1 MVNQT
6 ENSAEL
12 FAVVG
17 AGYRTYEPPK
27 RKRTFR
33 EKLKG
38 KPIFSPILR
47 FEKREIHTVF
57 LCFPNLALTKNLSPR
72 LLAKSCGAALKTG
85 ISGRKT
91 RKKEDRMPKRKPS
104 FNTIYIS
111 ERVQECLRPIARCA
125 LTTVVAPMGYGKTTA
140 INWFLAEKTKGGK
153 AVAIRLSIYSEKLP
167 MLWRSAQ
174 DAFRFAGLDVLS
186 AFDFPTGE
194 AAATLVLEELCRAFS
209 SGKTAYYLF
218 LDDFHLLRDERAVRF
233 ICRISARLPENA
245 HLIVA
250 SRDRFLPAG
259 EIVRLGGNLHQIGM
273 EQLRL
278 NHTELAVYAHRC
290 GADLSEQQLE
300 ALLRS
305 SEGWFSAIYLNLRAL
320 SERGRLPDGS
330 SDIFEMFTA
339 AMIDPLE
346 PDRQEFLAVMG
357 LADEFT
363 AEMARFVTEN
373 PETDAII
380 QDLTCQ
386 NAFVTRLPDSQRYR
400 FHHMMKECAL
410 RKFHTLPQTVQTRYW
425 NRFGSWYGAHG
436 QYLHALGAYG
446 RSGNNDAA
454 LTIIEKDAGN
464 LLSALHPEELLERLN
479 ACPEEVLMRHPT
491 AILVLMR
498 RLFTWRQIPKM
509 LQLKALLERAIAERS
524 DMPEEERGNLLGEC
538 DLIMSFLMYNDITKM
553 SQLHRSA
560 SRQMSRPAVT
570 IQAGSSWTFGSP
582 SVLMMYYRAPG
593 ELQKEMHE
601 MHECMPHYYRITNG
615 HGLGAELVMD
625 AEASFMQG
633 KLREA
638 EIGLA
643 RARAAIAG
651 SGQENMALCCDF
663 LELRLLGSGG
673 RRRLDVKARAEAL
686 LARHDVVLL
695 NMFES
700 ILAYYY
706 ALLQEAEKIPDVF
719 RIHRL
724 DTVNYFAPGKPMME
738 LIENQVYLAQGEF
751 PRVIGRSE
759 PQLAVCESLHYALVA
774 LHIRLQTASAY
785 EALGNRAMARKLL
798 VRALEDAEPDGFVL
812 PFAENAPY
820 LMDHYSA
827 LSRELE
833 TPFAA
838 SVCELSGRWLSRQQ
852 TSGSRQEPI
861 EALRELSERERS
873 VAQLMALR
881 KTNREIAET
890 LFLSEGTVKQYI
902 NRIYSKLQLTGTA
915 QEKRRALTALLQK
928 N

>member
-1 MVNQT
+1 
-6 ENSAEL
+6 
-12 FAVVG
+12 
-17 AGYRTYEPPK
+17 
-27 RKRTFR
+27 
-33 EKLKG
+33 
-38 KPIFSPILR
+38 
-47 FEKREIHTVF
+47 
-57 LCFPNLALTKNLSPR
+57 
-72 LLAKSCGAALKTG
+72 
-85 ISGRKT
+85 
-91 RKKEDRMPKRKPS
+91 MPKRKPS

-273 EQLRL
+273 EHLRL

-290 GADLSEQQLE
+290 GAELSEQQLE

-320 SERGRLPDGS
+320 SERGRLPDAS

-339 AMIDPLE
+339 AMIDPLP

-410 RKFHTLPQTVQTRYW
+410 RKFRTLPEQSQICYW
-425 NRFGSWYGAHG
+425 NRFGSWYGAQG

-446 RSGNNDAA
+446 RSGNSDAA

-479 ACPEEVLMRHPT
+479 ACPEEVLTRHPT

-509 LQLKALLERAIAERS
+509 LQLKALLERAIAES
-524 DMPEEERGNLLGEC
+524 PDMPEEERGNLLGEC

-553 SQLHRSA
+553 SELHRSA

-593 ELQKEMHE
+593 ELQKETHE

-633 KLREA
+633 KLHEA

-706 ALLQEAEKIPDVF
+706 ALLQEAERIPDVF
-719 RIHRL
+719 RLHRL

-759 PQLAVCESLHYALVA
+759 PLLSGCESLHYALVA

-820 LMDHYSA
+820 LMNHYSA

-838 SVCELSGRWLSRQQ
+838 SVCELSERWLSRQQ

>member
-1 MVNQT
+1 
-6 ENSAEL
+6 
-12 FAVVG
+12 
-17 AGYRTYEPPK
+17 
-27 RKRTFR
+27 
-33 EKLKG
+33 
-38 KPIFSPILR
+38 
-47 FEKREIHTVF
+47 
-57 LCFPNLALTKNLSPR
+57 
-72 LLAKSCGAALKTG
+72 
-85 ISGRKT
+85 
-91 RKKEDRMPKRKPS
+91 MPKRKPS

-153 AVAIRLSIYSEKLP
+153 AVAIRMSIYSEKLP

-273 EQLRL
+273 EHLRL

-290 GADLSEQQLE
+290 GAELSEQQLE

-320 SERGRLPDGS
+320 SERGRLPDAS

-339 AMIDPLE
+339 AMIDPL
-346 PDRQEFLAVMG
+346 PPGRQEFLAVMG

-410 RKFHTLPQTVQTRYW
+410 RKFRTLPEQSQICYW
-425 NRFGSWYGAHG
+425 NRFGSWYGAQG

-446 RSGNNDAA
+446 RSGNSDAA

-479 ACPEEVLMRHPT
+479 ACPEEVLTRHPT

-509 LQLKALLERAIAERS
+509 LQLKALLERAIAES
-524 DMPEEERGNLLGEC
+524 PDMPEEERGNLLGEC

-553 SQLHRSA
+553 SELHRSA

-593 ELQKEMHE
+593 ELQKETHE

-638 EIGLA
+638 EIGLE

-651 SGQENMALCCDF
+651 SRQENMALCCDF

-719 RIHRL
+719 RLHRL

-759 PQLAVCESLHYALVA
+759 PLLSGCESLHYALVA

-798 VRALEDAEPDGFVL
+798 IRALEDAEPDGFVL

-820 LMDHYSA
+820 LMNHYSA

-838 SVCELSGRWLSRQQ
+838 SVCELSERWLSRQQ

-861 EALRELSERERS
+861 EALRELSESERS

>member
-1 MVNQT
+1 
-6 ENSAEL
+6 
-12 FAVVG
+12 
-17 AGYRTYEPPK
+17 
-27 RKRTFR
+27 
-33 EKLKG
+33 
-38 KPIFSPILR
+38 
-47 FEKREIHTVF
+47 
-57 LCFPNLALTKNLSPR
+57 
-72 LLAKSCGAALKTG
+72 
-85 ISGRKT
+85 
-91 RKKEDRMPKRKPS
+91 MPKRKPS

-153 AVAIRLSIYSEKLP
+153 AVAIRMSIYSEKLP

-233 ICRISARLPENA
+233 ICRISTRLPDNA

-273 EQLRL
+273 EHLRL

-290 GADLSEQQLE
+290 GAELSEQQLE

-320 SERGRLPDGS
+320 SERGRLPDAS

-339 AMIDPLE
+339 AMIDPLP

-410 RKFHTLPQTVQTRYW
+410 RKFRTLPEQSQICYW
-425 NRFGSWYGAHG
+425 NRFGSWYGAQG

-446 RSGNNDAA
+446 RSGNSDAA

-479 ACPEEVLMRHPT
+479 ACPEEVLTRHPT

-509 LQLKALLERAIAERS
+509 LQLKALLERAIAES
-524 DMPEEERGNLLGEC
+524 PDMPEEERGNLLGEC

-553 SQLHRSA
+553 SELHRSA

-593 ELQKEMHE
+593 ELQKETHE

-633 KLREA
+633 KLHEA

-719 RIHRL
+719 RLHRL

-759 PQLAVCESLHYALVA
+759 PLLSGCESLHYALVA

-820 LMDHYSA
+820 LMNHYSA

-838 SVCELSGRWLSRQQ
+838 SVCEFSERWLSRQQ

>member
-1 MVNQT
+1 
-6 ENSAEL
+6 
-12 FAVVG
+12 
-17 AGYRTYEPPK
+17 
-27 RKRTFR
+27 
-33 EKLKG
+33 
-38 KPIFSPILR
+38 
-47 FEKREIHTVF
+47 
-57 LCFPNLALTKNLSPR
+57 
-72 LLAKSCGAALKTG
+72 
-85 ISGRKT
+85 
-91 RKKEDRMPKRKPS
+91 MPKRKPS

-153 AVAIRLSIYSEKLP
+153 AVAIRMSIYSEKLP
-167 MLWRSAQ
+167 ILWRSAQ

-273 EQLRL
+273 EHLRL

-290 GADLSEQQLE
+290 GAELSEQQLE

-320 SERGRLPDGS
+320 SERGRLPDAS

-339 AMIDPLE
+339 AMIDPL
-346 PDRQEFLAVMG
+346 PPGRQEFLAVMG

-410 RKFHTLPQTVQTRYW
+410 RKFRTLPEQSQICYW
-425 NRFGSWYGAHG
+425 NRFGSWYGAQG

-446 RSGNNDAA
+446 RSGNSDAA

-479 ACPEEVLMRHPT
+479 ACPEEVLTRHPT

-509 LQLKALLERAIAERS
+509 LQLKALLERAIAES
-524 DMPEEERGNLLGEC
+524 PDMPEEERGNLLGEC

-553 SQLHRSA
+553 SELHRSA

-593 ELQKEMHE
+593 ELQKETHE

-633 KLREA
+633 KLHEA

-719 RIHRL
+719 RLHRL

-759 PQLAVCESLHYALVA
+759 PLLSGCESLHYALVA

-798 VRALEDAEPDGFVL
+798 IRALEDAEPDGFVL

-820 LMDHYSA
+820 LMNHYSA

-838 SVCELSGRWLSRQQ
+838 SVCELSERWLSRQQ

>member
-1 MVNQT
+1 
-6 ENSAEL
+6 
-12 FAVVG
+12 
-17 AGYRTYEPPK
+17 
-27 RKRTFR
+27 
-33 EKLKG
+33 
-38 KPIFSPILR
+38 
-47 FEKREIHTVF
+47 
-57 LCFPNLALTKNLSPR
+57 
-72 LLAKSCGAALKTG
+72 
-85 ISGRKT
+85 
-91 RKKEDRMPKRKPS
+91 MPKRKPS

-153 AVAIRLSIYSEKLP
+153 AVAIRMSIYSEKLP

-194 AAATLVLEELCRAFS
+194 AASTLVLEELCRAFS

-233 ICRISARLPENA
+233 ICRISARLPDNA

-273 EQLRL
+273 EHLRL

-290 GADLSEQQLE
+290 GAELSEQQLE

-320 SERGRLPDGS
+320 SERGRLPDAS

-339 AMIDPLE
+339 AMIDPLP

-410 RKFHTLPQTVQTRYW
+410 RKFRTLPEQSQICYW
-425 NRFGSWYGAHG
+425 NRFGSWYGVQG

-446 RSGNNDAA
+446 RSGNSDAA

-479 ACPEEVLMRHPT
+479 ACPEEVLTRHPT

-509 LQLKALLERAIAERS
+509 LQLKALLERAIAES
-524 DMPEEERGNLLGEC
+524 PDMPEEERGNLLGEC
-538 DLIMSFLMYNDITKM
+538 DLIMIFLMYNDITKM
-553 SQLHRSA
+553 SELHRSA
-560 SRQMSRPAVT
+560 SRQMSRSAVT

-593 ELQKEMHE
+593 ELQKETHE

-638 EIGLA
+638 EIGLE
-643 RARAAIAG
+643 RARAAIVG

-663 LELRLLGSGG
+663 LELRLLRSGG

-719 RIHRL
+719 RLHRL

-759 PQLAVCESLHYALVA
+759 PLLSGCESLHYALVA

-820 LMDHYSA
+820 LMNHYSA

-838 SVCELSGRWLSRQQ
+838 SVCELSEHWLSRQQ

>member
-1 MVNQT
+1 
-6 ENSAEL
+6 
-12 FAVVG
+12 
-17 AGYRTYEPPK
+17 
-27 RKRTFR
+27 
-33 EKLKG
+33 
-38 KPIFSPILR
+38 
-47 FEKREIHTVF
+47 
-57 LCFPNLALTKNLSPR
+57 
-72 LLAKSCGAALKTG
+72 
-85 ISGRKT
+85 
-91 RKKEDRMPKRKPS
+91 MPKRKPS

-273 EQLRL
+273 EHLRL

-290 GADLSEQQLE
+290 GAELSEQQLE

-320 SERGRLPDGS
+320 SERGRLPDAS

-339 AMIDPLE
+339 AMIDPLP

-410 RKFHTLPQTVQTRYW
+410 RKFRTLPEQSQICYW
-425 NRFGSWYGAHG
+425 NRFGSWYGAQG

-446 RSGNNDAA
+446 RSGNSDAA

-479 ACPEEVLMRHPT
+479 ACPEEVLTRHPT

-509 LQLKALLERAIAERS
+509 LQLKALLERAIAES
-524 DMPEEERGNLLGEC
+524 PDMPEEERGNLLGEC

-553 SQLHRSA
+553 SELHRSA

-593 ELQKEMHE
+593 ELQKETRE

-633 KLREA
+633 KLHEA
-638 EIGLA
+638 EIGLE

-663 LELRLLGSGG
+663 LELRLLRSGG

-719 RIHRL
+719 RLHRL

-759 PQLAVCESLHYALVA
+759 PLLSGCESLHYALVA

-820 LMDHYSA
+820 LMNHYSA

-838 SVCELSGRWLSRQQ
+838 SVCELSERWLSRQQ

>member
-1 MVNQT
+1 
-6 ENSAEL
+6 
-12 FAVVG
+12 
-17 AGYRTYEPPK
+17 
-27 RKRTFR
+27 
-33 EKLKG
+33 
-38 KPIFSPILR
+38 
-47 FEKREIHTVF
+47 
-57 LCFPNLALTKNLSPR
+57 
-72 LLAKSCGAALKTG
+72 
-85 ISGRKT
+85 
-91 RKKEDRMPKRKPS
+91 MPKRKPS

-153 AVAIRLSIYSEKLP
+153 AVAIRMSIYSEKLP

-273 EQLRL
+273 EHLRL

-290 GADLSEQQLE
+290 GAELSEQQLE

-305 SEGWFSAIYLNLRAL
+305 SEGWFSAIYLNLRTL
-320 SERGRLPDGS
+320 SERGRLPDAS

-339 AMIDPLE
+339 AMIDPL
-346 PDRQEFLAVMG
+346 PPGRQEFLAVMG

-410 RKFHTLPQTVQTRYW
+410 RKFRTLPEQSQICYW
-425 NRFGSWYGAHG
+425 NRFGSWYGAQG

-446 RSGNNDAA
+446 RSGNSDAA

-479 ACPEEVLMRHPT
+479 ACPEEVLTRHPT

-509 LQLKALLERAIAERS
+509 LQLKALLERAIAES
-524 DMPEEERGNLLGEC
+524 PDMPEEERGNLLGEC

-553 SQLHRSA
+553 SELHRSA

-593 ELQKEMHE
+593 ELQKETRE

-633 KLREA
+633 KLHEA

-719 RIHRL
+719 RLHRL

-759 PQLAVCESLHYALVA
+759 PLLSGCESLHYALVA

-820 LMDHYSA
+820 LMNHYSA

-838 SVCELSGRWLSRQQ
+838 SVCELSERWLSRQQ

-861 EALRELSERERS
+861 EALRELSESERS

>member
-1 MVNQT
+1 
-6 ENSAEL
+6 
-12 FAVVG
+12 
-17 AGYRTYEPPK
+17 
-27 RKRTFR
+27 
-33 EKLKG
+33 
-38 KPIFSPILR
+38 
-47 FEKREIHTVF
+47 
-57 LCFPNLALTKNLSPR
+57 
-72 LLAKSCGAALKTG
+72 
-85 ISGRKT
+85 
-91 RKKEDRMPKRKPS
+91 MPKRKPS

-233 ICRISARLPENA
+233 ICRISARLPDNA

-273 EQLRL
+273 EHLRL

-290 GADLSEQQLE
+290 GAELSEQQLE

-320 SERGRLPDGS
+320 SERGRLPDAS

-339 AMIDPLE
+339 AMIDPL
-346 PDRQEFLAVMG
+346 PPGRQEFLAVMG

-410 RKFHTLPQTVQTRYW
+410 RKFRTLPEQSQTRYW
-425 NRFGSWYGAHG
+425 NRFGSWYGAQG

-446 RSGNNDAA
+446 RSGNSDAA

-479 ACPEEVLMRHPT
+479 ACPEEVLTRHPT

-509 LQLKALLERAIAERS
+509 LQLKALLERAIAES
-524 DMPEEERGNLLGEC
+524 PDMPEEERGNLLGEC
-538 DLIMSFLMYNDITKM
+538 DLIMSFLLYNDITKM
-553 SQLHRSA
+553 SRLHRSA

-593 ELQKEMHE
+593 ELQKETHE

-638 EIGLA
+638 EIGLE

-651 SGQENMALCCDF
+651 SRQENMALCCDF
-663 LELRLLGSGG
+663 LELRLLRSGG
-673 RRRLDVKARAEAL
+673 RHRLDVKARAEAL

-706 ALLQEAEKIPDVF
+706 ALLQEPEKIPDVF
-719 RIHRL
+719 RLHRL

-759 PQLAVCESLHYALVA
+759 PLLSGCESLHYALVA

-798 VRALEDAEPDGFVL
+798 VRALEDAQPDGFVL

-820 LMDHYSA
+820 LMDLYLA

-838 SVCELSGRWLSRQQ
+838 AVCEASGQWLSRKE
-852 TSGSRQEPI
+852 TSGAPCELP
-861 EALRELSERERS
+861 EALLELSERERS

-902 NRIYSKLQLTGTA
+902 NRIYSKLELTGTA

>member
-1 MVNQT
+1 
-6 ENSAEL
+6 
-12 FAVVG
+12 
-17 AGYRTYEPPK
+17 
-27 RKRTFR
+27 
-33 EKLKG
+33 
-38 KPIFSPILR
+38 
-47 FEKREIHTVF
+47 
-57 LCFPNLALTKNLSPR
+57 
-72 LLAKSCGAALKTG
+72 
-85 ISGRKT
+85 
-91 RKKEDRMPKRKPS
+91 MPKRKPS

-111 ERVQECLRPIARCA
+111 ERVQECLRPIAHCA

-233 ICRISARLPENA
+233 ICRISSRLPENA

-273 EQLRL
+273 EHLRL

-290 GADLSEQQLE
+290 GAELSEQQLE

-320 SERGRLPDGS
+320 SERGRLPDAS

-339 AMIDPLE
+339 AMIDPL
-346 PDRQEFLAVMG
+346 PPGRQEFLAVMG

-410 RKFHTLPQTVQTRYW
+410 RKFRTLPEQSQICYW

-436 QYLHALGAYG
+436 QYLHALSAY
-446 RSGNNDAA
+446 RMSSNNDAA

-479 ACPEEVLMRHPT
+479 ACPEEVLTRHPT

-509 LQLKALLERAIAERS
+509 LQLKALLERAIAES
-524 DMPEEERGNLLGEC
+524 PDMPEEERGNLLGEC

-553 SQLHRSA
+553 SELHRSA

-593 ELQKEMHE
+593 ELQKETHE

-719 RIHRL
+719 RLHRL

-759 PQLAVCESLHYALVA
+759 PLLSGCESLHYALVA

-820 LMDHYSA
+820 LMNHYSA

-838 SVCELSGRWLSRQQ
+838 SVCEASGQWLSRKE
-852 TSGSRQEPI
+852 TSGAPCELP

>member
-1 MVNQT
+1 
-6 ENSAEL
+6 
-12 FAVVG
+12 
-17 AGYRTYEPPK
+17 
-27 RKRTFR
+27 
-33 EKLKG
+33 
-38 KPIFSPILR
+38 
-47 FEKREIHTVF
+47 
-57 LCFPNLALTKNLSPR
+57 
-72 LLAKSCGAALKTG
+72 
-85 ISGRKT
+85 
-91 RKKEDRMPKRKPS
+91 MPKRKPS

-153 AVAIRLSIYSEKLP
+153 AVAIRMSIYSEKLP

-273 EQLRL
+273 EHLRL

-290 GADLSEQQLE
+290 GAELSEQQLE

-320 SERGRLPDGS
+320 SERGRLPDAS

-339 AMIDPLE
+339 AMIDPL
-346 PDRQEFLAVMG
+346 PPGRQEFLAVMG

-363 AEMARFVTEN
+363 DEMARFVTEN

-410 RKFHTLPQTVQTRYW
+410 RKFRTLPEQSQICYW
-425 NRFGSWYGAHG
+425 NRFGSWYGAQG

-446 RSGNNDAA
+446 RSGNSDAA

-479 ACPEEVLMRHPT
+479 ACPEEVLTRHPT

-509 LQLKALLERAIAERS
+509 LQLKALLERAIAES
-524 DMPEEERGNLLGEC
+524 PDMPEEERGNLLGEC

-553 SQLHRSA
+553 SELHRSA

-593 ELQKEMHE
+593 ELQKETRE

-633 KLREA
+633 KLHEA

-719 RIHRL
+719 RLHRL

-759 PQLAVCESLHYALVA
+759 PLLSGCESLHYALVA

-820 LMDHYSA
+820 LMNHYSA

-838 SVCELSGRWLSRQQ
+838 SVCELSERWLSRQQ

-861 EALRELSERERS
+861 EALRELSESERS

>member
-1 MVNQT
+1 
-6 ENSAEL
+6 
-12 FAVVG
+12 
-17 AGYRTYEPPK
+17 
-27 RKRTFR
+27 
-33 EKLKG
+33 
-38 KPIFSPILR
+38 
-47 FEKREIHTVF
+47 
-57 LCFPNLALTKNLSPR
+57 
-72 LLAKSCGAALKTG
+72 
-85 ISGRKT
+85 
-91 RKKEDRMPKRKPS
+91 MPKRKPS

-111 ERVQECLRPIARCA
+111 ERVQECLRPIAHCA

-233 ICRISARLPENA
+233 ICRISSRLPENA

-273 EQLRL
+273 EHLRL

-290 GADLSEQQLE
+290 GAELSEQQLE

-320 SERGRLPDGS
+320 SERGRLPDAS
-330 SDIFEMFTA
+330 SDIFEVFTA
-339 AMIDPLE
+339 AMIDPL
-346 PDRQEFLAVMG
+346 PPGRQEFLAVMG

-410 RKFHTLPQTVQTRYW
+410 RKFRTLPEQSQICYW

-436 QYLHALGAYG
+436 QYLHALSAY
-446 RSGNNDAA
+446 RMSSNNDAA

-479 ACPEEVLMRHPT
+479 ACPEEVLTRHPT

-509 LQLKALLERAIAERS
+509 LQLKALLERAIAES
-524 DMPEEERGNLLGEC
+524 PDMPEEERGNLLGEC

-553 SQLHRSA
+553 SELHRSA

-593 ELQKEMHE
+593 ELQKETHE

-719 RIHRL
+719 RLHRL

-759 PQLAVCESLHYALVA
+759 PLLSGCESLHYALVA

-820 LMDHYSA
+820 LMNHYSA

-838 SVCELSGRWLSRQQ
+838 SVCEASGQWLSRKE
-852 TSGSRQEPI
+852 TSGAPCELP

>member
-1 MVNQT
+1 
-6 ENSAEL
+6 
-12 FAVVG
+12 
-17 AGYRTYEPPK
+17 
-27 RKRTFR
+27 
-33 EKLKG
+33 
-38 KPIFSPILR
+38 
-47 FEKREIHTVF
+47 
-57 LCFPNLALTKNLSPR
+57 
-72 LLAKSCGAALKTG
+72 
-85 ISGRKT
+85 
-91 RKKEDRMPKRKPS
+91 MPKRKPS

-125 LTTVVAPMGYGKTTA
+125 LTTVVAPMGYGKTTT

-153 AVAIRLSIYSEKLP
+153 AVAIRMSIYSEKLP

-233 ICRISARLPENA
+233 ICRISARLPDNA

-273 EQLRL
+273 EHLRL

-290 GADLSEQQLE
+290 GAELSEQQLE

-320 SERGRLPDGS
+320 SERGRLPDAS

-339 AMIDPLE
+339 AMIDPL
-346 PDRQEFLAVMG
+346 PPGRQEFLAVMG

-410 RKFHTLPQTVQTRYW
+410 RKFRTLPERSQICYW

-436 QYLHALGAYG
+436 QYLHALSAY
-446 RSGNNDAA
+446 RMSGNNDAA

-479 ACPEEVLMRHPT
+479 ACPEEVLTRHPT

-509 LQLKALLERAIAERS
+509 LQLKALLERAIAES
-524 DMPEEERGNLLGEC
+524 PDMPEEERGNLLGEC

-553 SQLHRSA
+553 SRLHRSA

-593 ELQKEMHE
+593 ELQKETHE

-633 KLREA
+633 RLHEA
-638 EIGLA
+638 EIGLE
-643 RARAAIAG
+643 RARAAIVG

-663 LELRLLGSGG
+663 LELRLLRSGG
-673 RRRLDVKARAEAL
+673 RHRLDVKARAEAL

-706 ALLQEAEKIPDVF
+706 ALLQEPEKIPDVF
-719 RIHRL
+719 RLHRL

-759 PQLAVCESLHYALVA
+759 PLLSGCESLHYALVA

-820 LMDHYSA
+820 LMNHYSA

-838 SVCELSGRWLSRQQ
+838 AVCEASGQWLSRKE
-852 TSGSRQEPI
+852 TSGAPCELP

>member
-1 MVNQT
+1 
-6 ENSAEL
+6 
-12 FAVVG
+12 
-17 AGYRTYEPPK
+17 
-27 RKRTFR
+27 
-33 EKLKG
+33 
-38 KPIFSPILR
+38 
-47 FEKREIHTVF
+47 
-57 LCFPNLALTKNLSPR
+57 
-72 LLAKSCGAALKTG
+72 
-85 ISGRKT
+85 
-91 RKKEDRMPKRKPS
+91 MPKRKPS

-111 ERVQECLRPIARCA
+111 ERVQECLRPIAHCT

-273 EQLRL
+273 EHLRL

-290 GADLSEQQLE
+290 GAELSEQQLE

-320 SERGRLPDGS
+320 SERGRLPDAS

-339 AMIDPLE
+339 AMIDPL
-346 PDRQEFLAVMG
+346 PPGRQEFLAVMG

-410 RKFHTLPQTVQTRYW
+410 RKFRTLPEQSQICYW
-425 NRFGSWYGAHG
+425 NRFGSWYGAQG
-436 QYLHALGAYG
+436 QYLHALSAYG
-446 RSGNNDAA
+446 RSGNSDAA

-479 ACPEEVLMRHPT
+479 ACPEEVLTRHPT

-509 LQLKALLERAIAERS
+509 LQLKALLEQAIAES
-524 DMPEEERGNLLGEC
+524 PDMPEEERGNLLGEC

-553 SQLHRSA
+553 SELHRSA

-593 ELQKEMHE
+593 ELQKETHE

-633 KLREA
+633 KLHEA

-673 RRRLDVKARAEAL
+673 RHRLDVKARAEAL

-706 ALLQEAEKIPDVF
+706 ALLQKAEKIPDVF
-719 RIHRL
+719 RLHRL

-759 PQLAVCESLHYALVA
+759 PLLSGCESLHYALVA

-820 LMDHYSA
+820 LMNHYSA

-833 TPFAA
+833 TPFAV
-838 SVCELSGRWLSRQQ
+838 SVCELSERWLSRQQ

>member
-1 MVNQT
+1 
-6 ENSAEL
+6 
-12 FAVVG
+12 
-17 AGYRTYEPPK
+17 
-27 RKRTFR
+27 
-33 EKLKG
+33 
-38 KPIFSPILR
+38 
-47 FEKREIHTVF
+47 
-57 LCFPNLALTKNLSPR
+57 
-72 LLAKSCGAALKTG
+72 
-85 ISGRKT
+85 
-91 RKKEDRMPKRKPS
+91 MPKRKPS

-153 AVAIRLSIYSEKLP
+153 AVAIRMSIYSEKLP

-273 EQLRL
+273 EHLRL

-290 GADLSEQQLE
+290 GAELSEQQLE

-320 SERGRLPDGS
+320 SERGRLPDAS

-339 AMIDPLE
+339 AMIDPL
-346 PDRQEFLAVMG
+346 PPGRQEFLAVMG

-410 RKFHTLPQTVQTRYW
+410 RKFRTLPEQSQICYW
-425 NRFGSWYGAHG
+425 NRFGSWYGAQG

-446 RSGNNDAA
+446 RSGNSDAA

-479 ACPEEVLMRHPT
+479 ACPEEVLTRHPT

-509 LQLKALLERAIAERS
+509 LQLKALLERAIAES
-524 DMPEEERGNLLGEC
+524 PDMPEEERGNLLGEC

-553 SQLHRSA
+553 SELHRSA
-560 SRQMSRPAVT
+560 SRQMSRSAVT

-593 ELQKEMHE
+593 ELQKETRE

-633 KLREA
+633 KLHEA

-719 RIHRL
+719 RLHRL

-759 PQLAVCESLHYALVA
+759 PLLSGCESLHYALVA

-820 LMDHYSA
+820 LMNHYSA
-827 LSRELE
+827 LLRELE

-838 SVCELSGRWLSRQQ
+838 SVCELSERWLSRQQ
-852 TSGSRQEPI
+852 ASGSRQEPI

>member
-1 MVNQT
+1 
-6 ENSAEL
+6 
-12 FAVVG
+12 
-17 AGYRTYEPPK
+17 
-27 RKRTFR
+27 
-33 EKLKG
+33 
-38 KPIFSPILR
+38 
-47 FEKREIHTVF
+47 
-57 LCFPNLALTKNLSPR
+57 
-72 LLAKSCGAALKTG
+72 
-85 ISGRKT
+85 
-91 RKKEDRMPKRKPS
+91 MPKRKPS

-186 AFDFPTGE
+186 AFDFPTSE

-273 EQLRL
+273 EHLRL

-290 GADLSEQQLE
+290 GAELSEQQLE

-320 SERGRLPDGS
+320 SERGRLPDAS

-339 AMIDPLE
+339 AMIDPLP

-410 RKFHTLPQTVQTRYW
+410 RKFRTLPEQSQICYW
-425 NRFGSWYGAHG
+425 NRFGSWYGVQG

-446 RSGNNDAA
+446 RSGNSDAA

-479 ACPEEVLMRHPT
+479 ACPEEVLTRHPT

-509 LQLKALLERAIAERS
+509 LQLKALLERAIAES
-524 DMPEEERGNLLGEC
+524 PDMPEEERGNLLGEC

-593 ELQKEMHE
+593 ELQKETHE

-633 KLREA
+633 KLHEA

-719 RIHRL
+719 RLHRL

-759 PQLAVCESLHYALVA
+759 PLLSGCESLHYALVA

-798 VRALEDAEPDGFVL
+798 ARALEDAEPDGFVL

-820 LMDHYSA
+820 LMNHYSA

-838 SVCELSGRWLSRQQ
+838 SVCELSERWLSRQQ

-861 EALRELSERERS
+861 EALRELSESERS

>member
-1 MVNQT
+1 
-6 ENSAEL
+6 
-12 FAVVG
+12 
-17 AGYRTYEPPK
+17 
-27 RKRTFR
+27 
-33 EKLKG
+33 
-38 KPIFSPILR
+38 
-47 FEKREIHTVF
+47 
-57 LCFPNLALTKNLSPR
+57 
-72 LLAKSCGAALKTG
+72 
-85 ISGRKT
+85 
-91 RKKEDRMPKRKPS
+91 MPKRKPS

-153 AVAIRLSIYSEKLP
+153 AVAIRMSIYSEKLP

-233 ICRISARLPENA
+233 IFRISARLPENA

-273 EQLRL
+273 EHLRL

-290 GADLSEQQLE
+290 GAELSEQQLE

-320 SERGRLPDGS
+320 SERGRLPDAS

-339 AMIDPLE
+339 AMIDPL
-346 PDRQEFLAVMG
+346 PPGRQEFLAVMG
-357 LADEFT
+357 RADEFT

-410 RKFHTLPQTVQTRYW
+410 RKFRTLPEQSQICYW
-425 NRFGSWYGAHG
+425 NRFGSWYGAQG

-446 RSGNNDAA
+446 RSGNSDAA

-479 ACPEEVLMRHPT
+479 ACPEEVLTRHPT

-509 LQLKALLERAIAERS
+509 LQLKALLERAIAES
-524 DMPEEERGNLLGEC
+524 PDMPEEERGNLLGEC

-593 ELQKEMHE
+593 ELQKETHE

-638 EIGLA
+638 EIGLE

-663 LELRLLGSGG
+663 LELRLLRSGG

-719 RIHRL
+719 RLHRL

-759 PQLAVCESLHYALVA
+759 PLLSGCESLHYALVA

-820 LMDHYSA
+820 LMNHYSA

-838 SVCELSGRWLSRQQ
+838 SVCEASGQWLSRKE
-852 TSGSRQEPI
+852 TSGAPCELP

>member
-1 MVNQT
+1 
-6 ENSAEL
+6 
-12 FAVVG
+12 
-17 AGYRTYEPPK
+17 
-27 RKRTFR
+27 
-33 EKLKG
+33 
-38 KPIFSPILR
+38 
-47 FEKREIHTVF
+47 
-57 LCFPNLALTKNLSPR
+57 
-72 LLAKSCGAALKTG
+72 
-85 ISGRKT
+85 
-91 RKKEDRMPKRKPS
+91 MPKRKPS

-273 EQLRL
+273 EHLRL

-290 GADLSEQQLE
+290 GAELSEQQLE

-320 SERGRLPDGS
+320 SERGRLPDAS

-339 AMIDPLE
+339 AMIDPL
-346 PDRQEFLAVMG
+346 PPGRQEFLAVMG

-410 RKFHTLPQTVQTRYW
+410 RKFRTLPEQSQICYW
-425 NRFGSWYGAHG
+425 NRFGSWYGAQG

-446 RSGNNDAA
+446 RSGNSDAA

-479 ACPEEVLMRHPT
+479 ACPEEVLTRHPT

-509 LQLKALLERAIAERS
+509 LQLKALLERAIAES
-524 DMPEEERGNLLGEC
+524 PDMPEEERGNLLGEC

-553 SQLHRSA
+553 SELHRSA

-593 ELQKEMHE
+593 ELQKETHE

-633 KLREA
+633 KLHEA

-673 RRRLDVKARAEAL
+673 KRRLDVKARAEAL

-719 RIHRL
+719 RLHRL

-759 PQLAVCESLHYALVA
+759 PLLSGCESLHYALVA

-820 LMDHYSA
+820 LMNHYSA

-838 SVCELSGRWLSRQQ
+838 SVCELSERWLSRQQ

>member
-1 MVNQT
+1 
-6 ENSAEL
+6 
-12 FAVVG
+12 
-17 AGYRTYEPPK
+17 
-27 RKRTFR
+27 
-33 EKLKG
+33 
-38 KPIFSPILR
+38 
-47 FEKREIHTVF
+47 
-57 LCFPNLALTKNLSPR
+57 
-72 LLAKSCGAALKTG
+72 
-85 ISGRKT
+85 
-91 RKKEDRMPKRKPS
+91 MPKRKPS

-111 ERVQECLRPIARCA
+111 ERVQECLRPIACCA

-186 AFDFPTGE
+186 AFDFPTSE

-273 EQLRL
+273 EHLRL

-290 GADLSEQQLE
+290 GAELSEQQLE

-320 SERGRLPDGS
+320 SERGRLPDAS

-339 AMIDPLE
+339 AMIDPL
-346 PDRQEFLAVMG
+346 PPGRQEFLAVMG

-410 RKFHTLPQTVQTRYW
+410 RKFRTLPEQSQICYW
-425 NRFGSWYGAHG
+425 NRFGSWYGAQG

-446 RSGNNDAA
+446 RSGNSDAA

-479 ACPEEVLMRHPT
+479 ACPEEVLTRHPT

-509 LQLKALLERAIAERS
+509 LQLKALLERAIAES
-524 DMPEEERGNLLGEC
+524 PDMPEEERGNLLGEC

-553 SQLHRSA
+553 SELHRSA
-560 SRQMSRPAVT
+560 SCQMSRPAVT

-593 ELQKEMHE
+593 ELQKETHE

-633 KLREA
+633 KLHEA

-663 LELRLLGSGG
+663 LELRLLRSGG
-673 RRRLDVKARAEAL
+673 KRRLDVKARAEAL

-719 RIHRL
+719 RLHRL

-759 PQLAVCESLHYALVA
+759 PLLSGCESLHYALVA

-820 LMDHYSA
+820 LMNHYSA

-838 SVCELSGRWLSRQQ
+838 SVCELSERWLSRQQ

>member
-1 MVNQT
+1 
-6 ENSAEL
+6 
-12 FAVVG
+12 
-17 AGYRTYEPPK
+17 
-27 RKRTFR
+27 
-33 EKLKG
+33 
-38 KPIFSPILR
+38 
-47 FEKREIHTVF
+47 
-57 LCFPNLALTKNLSPR
+57 
-72 LLAKSCGAALKTG
+72 
-85 ISGRKT
+85 
-91 RKKEDRMPKRKPS
+91 MPKRKPS

-153 AVAIRLSIYSEKLP
+153 AVAIRMSIYSEKLP

-186 AFDFPTGE
+186 AFDFPTSE

-273 EQLRL
+273 EHLRL

-290 GADLSEQQLE
+290 GAELSEQQLE

-320 SERGRLPDGS
+320 SERGRLPDAS

-339 AMIDPLE
+339 AMIDPLP

-410 RKFHTLPQTVQTRYW
+410 RKFRTLPEQSQICYW
-425 NRFGSWYGAHG
+425 NRFGSWYGVQG

-446 RSGNNDAA
+446 RSGNSDAA

-479 ACPEEVLMRHPT
+479 ACPEEVLTRHPT

-509 LQLKALLERAIAERS
+509 LQLKALLERAIAES
-524 DMPEEERGNLLGEC
+524 PDMPEEERGNLLGEC

-553 SQLHRSA
+553 SELHRSA

-593 ELQKEMHE
+593 ELQKETRE

-633 KLREA
+633 KLHEA

-719 RIHRL
+719 RLHRL

-759 PQLAVCESLHYALVA
+759 PLLSGCESLHYALVA

-798 VRALEDAEPDGFVL
+798 ARALEDAEPDGFVL

-820 LMDHYSA
+820 LMNHYSA

-838 SVCELSGRWLSRQQ
+838 SVCELSERWLSRQQ

-861 EALRELSERERS
+861 EALRELSESERS

>member
-1 MVNQT
+1 
-6 ENSAEL
+6 
-12 FAVVG
+12 
-17 AGYRTYEPPK
+17 
-27 RKRTFR
+27 
-33 EKLKG
+33 
-38 KPIFSPILR
+38 
-47 FEKREIHTVF
+47 
-57 LCFPNLALTKNLSPR
+57 
-72 LLAKSCGAALKTG
+72 
-85 ISGRKT
+85 
-91 RKKEDRMPKRKPS
+91 MPKRKPS

-153 AVAIRLSIYSEKLP
+153 AVAIRMSIYSEKLP

-186 AFDFPTGE
+186 AFDFPTSE

-273 EQLRL
+273 EHLRL

-290 GADLSEQQLE
+290 GAELSEQQLE

-320 SERGRLPDGS
+320 SERGRLPDAS

-339 AMIDPLE
+339 AMIDPL
-346 PDRQEFLAVMG
+346 PPGRQEFLAVMG

-373 PETDAII
+373 PETGAII

-410 RKFHTLPQTVQTRYW
+410 RKFRTLPEQSQICYW
-425 NRFGSWYGAHG
+425 NRFGSWYGTQG

-446 RSGNNDAA
+446 RSGNSDAA

-479 ACPEEVLMRHPT
+479 ACPEEVLTRHPT

-509 LQLKALLERAIAERS
+509 LQLKALLERAIAES
-524 DMPEEERGNLLGEC
+524 PDMPEEERGNLLGEC

-593 ELQKEMHE
+593 ELQKETHE

-633 KLREA
+633 KLHEA

-673 RRRLDVKARAEAL
+673 RHRLDVKARAEAL

-719 RIHRL
+719 RLHRL

-759 PQLAVCESLHYALVA
+759 PLLSGCESLHYALVA

-820 LMDHYSA
+820 LMNHYSA

-838 SVCELSGRWLSRQQ
+838 SVCELSERWLSRQQ

>member
-1 MVNQT
+1 
-6 ENSAEL
+6 
-12 FAVVG
+12 
-17 AGYRTYEPPK
+17 
-27 RKRTFR
+27 
-33 EKLKG
+33 
-38 KPIFSPILR
+38 
-47 FEKREIHTVF
+47 
-57 LCFPNLALTKNLSPR
+57 
-72 LLAKSCGAALKTG
+72 
-85 ISGRKT
+85 
-91 RKKEDRMPKRKPS
+91 MPKRKPS

-273 EQLRL
+273 EHLRL

-290 GADLSEQQLE
+290 GAELSEQQLE

-320 SERGRLPDGS
+320 SERGRLPDAS

-339 AMIDPLE
+339 AMIDPL
-346 PDRQEFLAVMG
+346 PPGRQEFLAVMG

-410 RKFHTLPQTVQTRYW
+410 RKFRTLPEQSQICYW
-425 NRFGSWYGAHG
+425 NRFGSWYGAQG

-446 RSGNNDAA
+446 RSGNSDAA

-479 ACPEEVLMRHPT
+479 ACPEEVLTRHPT

-509 LQLKALLERAIAERS
+509 LQLKALLERAIAES
-524 DMPEEERGNLLGEC
+524 PDMPEEERGNLLGEC

-553 SQLHRSA
+553 SELHRSA

-593 ELQKEMHE
+593 ELQKETRE

-633 KLREA
+633 KLHEA

-663 LELRLLGSGG
+663 LELRPLGSGG

-719 RIHRL
+719 RLHRL

-759 PQLAVCESLHYALVA
+759 PLLSGCESLHYALVA

-820 LMDHYSA
+820 LMNHYSA

-838 SVCELSGRWLSRQQ
+838 SVCELSERWLSRQQ

>member
-1 MVNQT
+1 M
-6 ENSAEL
+6 S
-12 FAVVG
+12 
-17 AGYRTYEPPK
+17 
-27 RKRTFR
+27 
-33 EKLKG
+33 
-38 KPIFSPILR
+38 
-47 FEKREIHTVF
+47 
-57 LCFPNLALTKNLSPR
+57 
-72 LLAKSCGAALKTG
+72 
-85 ISGRKT
+85 
-91 RKKEDRMPKRKPS
+91 KRKPS

-273 EQLRL
+273 EHLRL

-290 GADLSEQQLE
+290 GAELSEQQLE

-320 SERGRLPDGS
+320 SERGRLPDAS

-339 AMIDPLE
+339 AMIDPL
-346 PDRQEFLAVMG
+346 PPGRQEFLAVMG

-410 RKFHTLPQTVQTRYW
+410 RKFRTLPEQSQICYW
-425 NRFGSWYGAHG
+425 NRFGSWYGAQG

-446 RSGNNDAA
+446 RSGNSDAA

-479 ACPEEVLMRHPT
+479 ACPEEVLTRHPT

-509 LQLKALLERAIAERS
+509 LQLKALLERAIAES
-524 DMPEEERGNLLGEC
+524 PDMPEEERGNLLGEC

-553 SQLHRSA
+553 SELHRSA

-593 ELQKEMHE
+593 ELQKETRE

-633 KLREA
+633 KLHEA

-719 RIHRL
+719 RLHRL

-759 PQLAVCESLHYALVA
+759 PLLSGCESLHYALVA

-820 LMDHYSA
+820 LMNHYSA

-838 SVCELSGRWLSRQQ
+838 SVCELSERWLSRQQ

-861 EALRELSERERS
+861 EALRELSESERS

>member
-1 MVNQT
+1 
-6 ENSAEL
+6 
-12 FAVVG
+12 
-17 AGYRTYEPPK
+17 
-27 RKRTFR
+27 
-33 EKLKG
+33 
-38 KPIFSPILR
+38 
-47 FEKREIHTVF
+47 
-57 LCFPNLALTKNLSPR
+57 
-72 LLAKSCGAALKTG
+72 
-85 ISGRKT
+85 
-91 RKKEDRMPKRKPS
+91 MPKRKPS

-186 AFDFPTGE
+186 AFDFPTSE

-273 EQLRL
+273 EHLRL

-290 GADLSEQQLE
+290 GAELSEQQLE

-320 SERGRLPDGS
+320 SERGRLPDAS

-339 AMIDPLE
+339 AMIDPL
-346 PDRQEFLAVMG
+346 PPGRQEFLAVMG

-410 RKFHTLPQTVQTRYW
+410 RKFRTLPEQSQICYW
-425 NRFGSWYGAHG
+425 NRFGSWYGAQG

-446 RSGNNDAA
+446 KSGNSDAA

-479 ACPEEVLMRHPT
+479 ACPEEVLTRHPT

-509 LQLKALLERAIAERS
+509 LQLKALLERAIAES
-524 DMPEEERGNLLGEC
+524 PDMPEEERGNLLGEC

-553 SQLHRSA
+553 SELHRSA

-593 ELQKEMHE
+593 ELQKETHE

-638 EIGLA
+638 EIGLE

-651 SGQENMALCCDF
+651 SRQENMALCCDF
-663 LELRLLGSGG
+663 LELRLLRSGG

-719 RIHRL
+719 RLHRL

-759 PQLAVCESLHYALVA
+759 PLLSGCESLHYALVA

-798 VRALEDAEPDGFVL
+798 ARALEDAEPDGFVL

-820 LMDHYSA
+820 LMNHYSA

-838 SVCELSGRWLSRQQ
+838 SVCELSERWLSRQQ

>member
-1 MVNQT
+1 
-6 ENSAEL
+6 
-12 FAVVG
+12 
-17 AGYRTYEPPK
+17 
-27 RKRTFR
+27 
-33 EKLKG
+33 
-38 KPIFSPILR
+38 
-47 FEKREIHTVF
+47 
-57 LCFPNLALTKNLSPR
+57 
-72 LLAKSCGAALKTG
+72 
-85 ISGRKT
+85 
-91 RKKEDRMPKRKPS
+91 MPKRKPS

-153 AVAIRLSIYSEKLP
+153 AVAIRMSIYSEKLP

-273 EQLRL
+273 EHLRL

-290 GADLSEQQLE
+290 GAELSEQQLE

-320 SERGRLPDGS
+320 SERGRLPDAS

-339 AMIDPLE
+339 AMIDPL
-346 PDRQEFLAVMG
+346 PPGRQEFLAVMG

-363 AEMARFVTEN
+363 AEMARYVTEN

-410 RKFHTLPQTVQTRYW
+410 RKFRTLPEQSQICYW
-425 NRFGSWYGAHG
+425 NRFGSWYGAQG

-446 RSGNNDAA
+446 RSGNSDAA

-479 ACPEEVLMRHPT
+479 ACPEEVLTRHPT

-509 LQLKALLERAIAERS
+509 LQLKALLERAIAES
-524 DMPEEERGNLLGEC
+524 PDMPEEERGNLLGEC

-553 SQLHRSA
+553 SRLHRSA

-593 ELQKEMHE
+593 ELQKETRE

-638 EIGLA
+638 EIGLE

-651 SGQENMALCCDF
+651 SRQENMALCCDF
-663 LELRLLGSGG
+663 LELRLLRSGG
-673 RRRLDVKARAEAL
+673 RHGLDIKARAEAL
-686 LARHDVVLL
+686 LARHDMVLL

-719 RIHRL
+719 RLHRL

-759 PQLAVCESLHYALVA
+759 PLLSGCGSLHYALVA

-820 LMDHYSA
+820 LMNHYSA

-838 SVCELSGRWLSRQQ
+838 SVCELSERWLSRQQ

-861 EALRELSERERS
+861 EALRELSESERS

>member
-1 MVNQT
+1 
-6 ENSAEL
+6 
-12 FAVVG
+12 
-17 AGYRTYEPPK
+17 
-27 RKRTFR
+27 
-33 EKLKG
+33 
-38 KPIFSPILR
+38 
-47 FEKREIHTVF
+47 
-57 LCFPNLALTKNLSPR
+57 
-72 LLAKSCGAALKTG
+72 
-85 ISGRKT
+85 
-91 RKKEDRMPKRKPS
+91 MPKRKPS

-111 ERVQECLRPIARCA
+111 ERVQECLRPIAHCA

-153 AVAIRLSIYSEKLP
+153 AVAIRMSIYSEKLP

-186 AFDFPTGE
+186 AFDFPTSE

-273 EQLRL
+273 EHLRL

-290 GADLSEQQLE
+290 GAELSEQQLE

-320 SERGRLPDGS
+320 SERGRLPDAS

-339 AMIDPLE
+339 AMIDPLP

-410 RKFHTLPQTVQTRYW
+410 RKFRTQPEQSQICYW
-425 NRFGSWYGAHG
+425 NRFGVWYGAHG
-436 QYLHALGAYG
+436 QYLHALSAY
-446 RSGNNDAA
+446 RMSGNSDAA

-509 LQLKALLERAIAERS
+509 LQLKALLERAIAES
-524 DMPEEERGNLLGEC
+524 PDMPEEERGNLLGEC

-553 SQLHRSA
+553 SRLHRSA

-593 ELQKEMHE
+593 ELQKETHE

-633 KLREA
+633 RLHEA
-638 EIGLA
+638 EIGLE
-643 RARAAIAG
+643 RARAAIVG

-663 LELRLLGSGG
+663 LELRLLRSGG
-673 RRRLDVKARAEAL
+673 RHRLDIKARAEAL

-706 ALLQEAEKIPDVF
+706 ALLQEPEKIPDVF
-719 RIHRL
+719 RLHRL

-759 PQLAVCESLHYALVA
+759 PLLSGCESLHYALVA

-820 LMDHYSA
+820 LMNHYSA

-838 SVCELSGRWLSRQQ
+838 AVCEASGQWLSRKE
-852 TSGSRQEPI
+852 TSGAPCELP

>member
-1 MVNQT
+1 
-6 ENSAEL
+6 
-12 FAVVG
+12 
-17 AGYRTYEPPK
+17 
-27 RKRTFR
+27 
-33 EKLKG
+33 
-38 KPIFSPILR
+38 
-47 FEKREIHTVF
+47 
-57 LCFPNLALTKNLSPR
+57 
-72 LLAKSCGAALKTG
+72 
-85 ISGRKT
+85 
-91 RKKEDRMPKRKPS
+91 MPKRKPS

-273 EQLRL
+273 EHLRL

-290 GADLSEQQLE
+290 GAELSEQQLE

-320 SERGRLPDGS
+320 SERGRLPDAS

-339 AMIDPLE
+339 AMIDPL
-346 PDRQEFLAVMG
+346 PPGRQEFLAVMG

-410 RKFHTLPQTVQTRYW
+410 RKFRTLPEQSQICYW
-425 NRFGSWYGAHG
+425 NRFGSWYGAQG
-436 QYLHALGAYG
+436 QYLHALSAY
-446 RSGNNDAA
+446 RMSGNSDAA

-479 ACPEEVLMRHPT
+479 ACPEEVLTRHPT

-509 LQLKALLERAIAERS
+509 LQLKVLLEQAIAES
-524 DMPEEERGNLLGEC
+524 PDMPEEERGNLLGEC

-593 ELQKEMHE
+593 ELQKETHE

-638 EIGLA
+638 EIGLE
-643 RARAAIAG
+643 RARAAIVG
-651 SGQENMALCCDF
+651 SRQENMALCCDF
-663 LELRLLGSGG
+663 LELRLLRSGG

-719 RIHRL
+719 RLHRL

-759 PQLAVCESLHYALVA
+759 PLLSGCESLHYALVA

-820 LMDHYSA
+820 LMNHYSA

-838 SVCELSGRWLSRQQ
+838 SVCELSERWLSRQQ

>member
-1 MVNQT
+1 
-6 ENSAEL
+6 
-12 FAVVG
+12 
-17 AGYRTYEPPK
+17 
-27 RKRTFR
+27 
-33 EKLKG
+33 
-38 KPIFSPILR
+38 
-47 FEKREIHTVF
+47 
-57 LCFPNLALTKNLSPR
+57 
-72 LLAKSCGAALKTG
+72 
-85 ISGRKT
+85 
-91 RKKEDRMPKRKPS
+91 MPKRKPS

-153 AVAIRLSIYSEKLP
+153 AVAIRMSIYSEKLP

-273 EQLRL
+273 EHLRL

-290 GADLSEQQLE
+290 GAELSEQQLE

-320 SERGRLPDGS
+320 SERGRLPDAS

-339 AMIDPLE
+339 AMIDPL
-346 PDRQEFLAVMG
+346 PPGRQEFLAVMG

-363 AEMARFVTEN
+363 AEMARFVTEK

-410 RKFHTLPQTVQTRYW
+410 RKFRTLPEQSQICYW
-425 NRFGSWYGAHG
+425 NRFGSWYGAQG

-446 RSGNNDAA
+446 RSGNSDAA

-479 ACPEEVLMRHPT
+479 ACPEEVLTRHPT

-509 LQLKALLERAIAERS
+509 LQLKALLERAIAES
-524 DMPEEERGNLLGEC
+524 PDMPEEERGNLLGEC

-553 SQLHRSA
+553 SELHRSA

-593 ELQKEMHE
+593 ELQKETHE

-633 KLREA
+633 KLHEA

-673 RRRLDVKARAEAL
+673 KRRLDVKARAEAL

-719 RIHRL
+719 RLHRL

-759 PQLAVCESLHYALVA
+759 PLLSGCESLHYALVA

-820 LMDHYSA
+820 LMNHYSA

-838 SVCELSGRWLSRQQ
+838 SVCELSERWLSRQQ

>member
-1 MVNQT
+1 
-6 ENSAEL
+6 
-12 FAVVG
+12 
-17 AGYRTYEPPK
+17 
-27 RKRTFR
+27 
-33 EKLKG
+33 
-38 KPIFSPILR
+38 
-47 FEKREIHTVF
+47 
-57 LCFPNLALTKNLSPR
+57 
-72 LLAKSCGAALKTG
+72 
-85 ISGRKT
+85 
-91 RKKEDRMPKRKPS
+91 MPKRKPS

-153 AVAIRLSIYSEKLP
+153 AVAIRMSIYSEKLP

-273 EQLRL
+273 EHLRL

-290 GADLSEQQLE
+290 GAELSEQQLE

-320 SERGRLPDGS
+320 SERGRLPDAS

-339 AMIDPLE
+339 AMIDPL
-346 PDRQEFLAVMG
+346 PPGRQEFLAVMG

-410 RKFHTLPQTVQTRYW
+410 RKFRTLPEQSQICYW
-425 NRFGSWYGAHG
+425 NRFGSWYGAQG

-446 RSGNNDAA
+446 RSGNSDAV

-479 ACPEEVLMRHPT
+479 ACPEEVLTRHPT

-509 LQLKALLERAIAERS
+509 LQLKALLERAIAES
-524 DMPEEERGNLLGEC
+524 PDMPEEERGNLLGEC

-553 SQLHRSA
+553 SELHRSA

-593 ELQKEMHE
+593 ELQKETHE

-633 KLREA
+633 KLHEA

-663 LELRLLGSGG
+663 LELRLLRSGG
-673 RRRLDVKARAEAL
+673 RHRLDVKARAEAL

-719 RIHRL
+719 RLHRL

-759 PQLAVCESLHYALVA
+759 PLLSGCESLHYALVA

-820 LMDHYSA
+820 LMNHYSA

-838 SVCELSGRWLSRQQ
+838 SVCELSERWLSRQQ

-861 EALRELSERERS
+861 EALRELSESERS

>member
-1 MVNQT
+1 
-6 ENSAEL
+6 
-12 FAVVG
+12 
-17 AGYRTYEPPK
+17 
-27 RKRTFR
+27 
-33 EKLKG
+33 
-38 KPIFSPILR
+38 
-47 FEKREIHTVF
+47 
-57 LCFPNLALTKNLSPR
+57 
-72 LLAKSCGAALKTG
+72 
-85 ISGRKT
+85 
-91 RKKEDRMPKRKPS
+91 MPKRKPS

-153 AVAIRLSIYSEKLP
+153 AVAIRMSIYSEKLP

-273 EQLRL
+273 EHLRL

-290 GADLSEQQLE
+290 GAELSEQQLE

-320 SERGRLPDGS
+320 SERGRLPDAS

-339 AMIDPLE
+339 AMIDPLP

-410 RKFHTLPQTVQTRYW
+410 RKFRTLPEQSQICYW
-425 NRFGSWYGAHG
+425 NRFGSWYGAQG

-446 RSGNNDAA
+446 RSGNSDAA

-479 ACPEEVLMRHPT
+479 ACPEEVLTRHPT

-509 LQLKALLERAIAERS
+509 LQLKALLERAIAES
-524 DMPEEERGNLLGEC
+524 PDMPEEERGNLLGEC

-553 SQLHRSA
+553 SELHRSA
-560 SRQMSRPAVT
+560 SRQMTRSAVT
-570 IQAGSSWTFGSP
+570 IQAGSWTFGSP

-593 ELQKEMHE
+593 ELQKETRE

-633 KLREA
+633 KLHEA

-719 RIHRL
+719 RLHRL

-759 PQLAVCESLHYALVA
+759 PLLSGCESLHYALVA

-820 LMDHYSA
+820 LMNHYSA

-838 SVCELSGRWLSRQQ
+838 SVCELSERWLSRQQ

-861 EALRELSERERS
+861 EALRELSESERS

>member
-1 MVNQT
+1 M
-6 ENSAEL
+6 S
-12 FAVVG
+12 
-17 AGYRTYEPPK
+17 
-27 RKRTFR
+27 
-33 EKLKG
+33 
-38 KPIFSPILR
+38 
-47 FEKREIHTVF
+47 
-57 LCFPNLALTKNLSPR
+57 
-72 LLAKSCGAALKTG
+72 
-85 ISGRKT
+85 
-91 RKKEDRMPKRKPS
+91 KRKPS

-153 AVAIRLSIYSEKLP
+153 AVAIRMSIYSEKLP

-259 EIVRLGGNLHQIGM
+259 ETVRLGGNLHQIGM

-320 SERGRLPDGS
+320 SERGKLPDGS

-346 PDRQEFLAVMG
+346 PARQEFLAVLG

-380 QDLTCQ
+380 QDLTSQ

-410 RKFHTLPQTVQTRYW
+410 RKFRTLPEQSQICYW
-425 NRFGSWYGAHG
+425 NRFGGWYGAHG
-436 QYLHALGAYG
+436 QYLHALDVYG

-464 LLSALHPEELLERLN
+464 LLSALRPEELLERLN

-509 LQLKALLERAIAERS
+509 LQLKALLERAIAES
-524 DMPEEERGNLLGEC
+524 PSMPEEERGNLLGEC
-538 DLIMSFLMYNDITKM
+538 DLIMSFLLYNDITKM
-553 SQLHRSA
+553 SALHRSA

-593 ELQKEMHE
+593 ELAKETHE

-633 KLREA
+633 RLREA
-638 EIGLA
+638 EIGLE
-643 RARAAIAG
+643 RARTAIAG

-663 LELRLLGSGG
+663 LELRLLRSGG
-673 RRRLDVKARAEAL
+673 KQRLDIKARAEAL

-706 ALLQEAEKIPDVF
+706 ALVQEAEKIPDVF
-719 RIHRL
+719 RLHRL

-759 PQLAVCESLHYALVA
+759 PQLAVCENLHYALVA
-774 LHIRLQTASAY
+774 LHIRIQTASAY

-798 VRALEDAEPDGFVL
+798 LRALEDAQPDGFVL
-812 PFAENAPY
+812 PFAENTPY
-820 LMDHYSA
+820 LMDLYRA
-827 LSRELE
+827 LWRELE

-838 SVCELSGRWLSRQQ
+838 SVCELSEHWLSQKE
-852 TSGSRQEPI
+852 TAGNSCELP
-861 EALRELSERERS
+861 ETLRELSERECS

>member
-1 MVNQT
+1 
-6 ENSAEL
+6 
-12 FAVVG
+12 
-17 AGYRTYEPPK
+17 
-27 RKRTFR
+27 
-33 EKLKG
+33 
-38 KPIFSPILR
+38 
-47 FEKREIHTVF
+47 
-57 LCFPNLALTKNLSPR
+57 
-72 LLAKSCGAALKTG
+72 
-85 ISGRKT
+85 
-91 RKKEDRMPKRKPS
+91 MPKRKPS

-273 EQLRL
+273 EHLRL

-290 GADLSEQQLE
+290 GAELSEQQLE

-320 SERGRLPDGS
+320 SERGRLPDAS

-339 AMIDPLE
+339 AMIDPL
-346 PDRQEFLAVMG
+346 PPGRQEFLAVMG

-373 PETDAII
+373 PQTDAII

-410 RKFHTLPQTVQTRYW
+410 RKFRTLPEQSQICYW
-425 NRFGSWYGAHG
+425 NRFGSWYGAQG

-446 RSGNNDAA
+446 KSGNSDAA

-479 ACPEEVLMRHPT
+479 ACPEEVLTRHPT

-509 LQLKALLERAIAERS
+509 LQLKALLERAIAES
-524 DMPEEERGNLLGEC
+524 PDMPEEERGNLLGEC

-553 SQLHRSA
+553 SELHRSA

-593 ELQKEMHE
+593 ELQKETRE

-633 KLREA
+633 KLHEA
-638 EIGLA
+638 EIGLE

-719 RIHRL
+719 RLHRL

-759 PQLAVCESLHYALVA
+759 PLLSGCESLHYALVA

-820 LMDHYSA
+820 LMNHYSA

-838 SVCELSGRWLSRQQ
+838 SVCELSERWLSRQQ

>member
-1 MVNQT
+1 
-6 ENSAEL
+6 
-12 FAVVG
+12 
-17 AGYRTYEPPK
+17 
-27 RKRTFR
+27 
-33 EKLKG
+33 
-38 KPIFSPILR
+38 
-47 FEKREIHTVF
+47 
-57 LCFPNLALTKNLSPR
+57 
-72 LLAKSCGAALKTG
+72 
-85 ISGRKT
+85 
-91 RKKEDRMPKRKPS
+91 MPKRKPS

-153 AVAIRLSIYSEKLP
+153 AVAIRMSIYSEKLP

-186 AFDFPTGE
+186 AFDFPTSE

-273 EQLRL
+273 EHLRL

-290 GADLSEQQLE
+290 GAELSEQQLE

-320 SERGRLPDGS
+320 SERGRLPDAS

-339 AMIDPLE
+339 AMIDPL
-346 PDRQEFLAVMG
+346 PPGRQEFLAVMG

-410 RKFHTLPQTVQTRYW
+410 RKFRTLPEQSQICYW

-436 QYLHALGAYG
+436 QYLHALSAY
-446 RSGNNDAA
+446 RMSSNNDAA

-479 ACPEEVLMRHPT
+479 ACPEEVLTRHPT

-509 LQLKALLERAIAERS
+509 LQLKALLERAIAES
-524 DMPEEERGNLLGEC
+524 PDMPEEERGNLLGEC

-553 SQLHRSA
+553 SELHRSA

-593 ELQKEMHE
+593 ELQKETHE

-633 KLREA
+633 KLHEA

-719 RIHRL
+719 RLHRL

-759 PQLAVCESLHYALVA
+759 PLLSGCESLHYALVA

-820 LMDHYSA
+820 LMNHYSA

-838 SVCELSGRWLSRQQ
+838 SVCELSERWLSRQQ

>member
-1 MVNQT
+1 
-6 ENSAEL
+6 
-12 FAVVG
+12 
-17 AGYRTYEPPK
+17 
-27 RKRTFR
+27 
-33 EKLKG
+33 
-38 KPIFSPILR
+38 
-47 FEKREIHTVF
+47 
-57 LCFPNLALTKNLSPR
+57 
-72 LLAKSCGAALKTG
+72 
-85 ISGRKT
+85 
-91 RKKEDRMPKRKPS
+91 MPKRKPS

-125 LTTVVAPMGYGKTTA
+125 LSTVVAPMGYGKTTA

-186 AFDFPTGE
+186 AFDFPTSE

-273 EQLRL
+273 EHLRL

-290 GADLSEQQLE
+290 GAELSEQQLE

-320 SERGRLPDGS
+320 SERGRLPDAS

-339 AMIDPLE
+339 AMIDPLP

-410 RKFHTLPQTVQTRYW
+410 RKFRTLPEQSQICYW
-425 NRFGSWYGAHG
+425 NRFGSWYGVQG

-446 RSGNNDAA
+446 RSGNSDAA

-479 ACPEEVLMRHPT
+479 ACPEEVLTRHPT

-509 LQLKALLERAIAERS
+509 LQLKALLERAIAES
-524 DMPEEERGNLLGEC
+524 PDMPEEERGNLLGEC

-553 SQLHRSA
+553 SELHRSA
-560 SRQMSRPAVT
+560 SRQMSRSAVT

-593 ELQKEMHE
+593 ELQKETHE

-633 KLREA
+633 KLHEA

-719 RIHRL
+719 RLHRL

-759 PQLAVCESLHYALVA
+759 PLLSGCESLHYALVA

-798 VRALEDAEPDGFVL
+798 ARALEDAEPDGFVL

-820 LMDHYSA
+820 LMNHYSA

-838 SVCELSGRWLSRQQ
+838 SVCELSERWLSRQQ

>member
-1 MVNQT
+1 
-6 ENSAEL
+6 
-12 FAVVG
+12 
-17 AGYRTYEPPK
+17 
-27 RKRTFR
+27 
-33 EKLKG
+33 
-38 KPIFSPILR
+38 
-47 FEKREIHTVF
+47 
-57 LCFPNLALTKNLSPR
+57 
-72 LLAKSCGAALKTG
+72 
-85 ISGRKT
+85 
-91 RKKEDRMPKRKPS
+91 MPKRKPS

-111 ERVQECLRPIARCA
+111 KRVQECLCPIAHCA

-153 AVAIRLSIYSEKLP
+153 AVAIRMSIYSEKLP

-186 AFDFPTGE
+186 AYDFPTGE

-233 ICRISARLPENA
+233 ICRISARLPDNA

-273 EQLRL
+273 EHLRL

-290 GADLSEQQLE
+290 GAELSEQQLE

-320 SERGRLPDGS
+320 SERGRLPDAS

-339 AMIDPLE
+339 AMIDPL
-346 PDRQEFLAVMG
+346 PPGRQEFLAVMG

-410 RKFHTLPQTVQTRYW
+410 RKFRTLPEQSQTRYW
-425 NRFGSWYGAHG
+425 NRFGVWYGAHG

-479 ACPEEVLMRHPT
+479 ACPEEVLTRHPT

-509 LQLKALLERAIAERS
+509 LQLKALLERAIAES
-524 DMPEEERGNLLGEC
+524 PDMPEEERGNLLGEC

-553 SQLHRSA
+553 SRLHRSA

-593 ELQKEMHE
+593 ELQKETHE

-638 EIGLA
+638 EIGLE

-651 SGQENMALCCDF
+651 SRQENMALCCDF
-663 LELRLLGSGG
+663 LELRLLRSGG
-673 RRRLDVKARAEAL
+673 RHRLDIKARAEAL

-706 ALLQEAEKIPDVF
+706 ALLQEPEKIPDVF
-719 RIHRL
+719 RLHRL

-759 PQLAVCESLHYALVA
+759 PLLSVCGSLHYALVA

-838 SVCELSGRWLSRQQ
+838 AVCEASGQWLSRKE
-852 TSGSRQEPI
+852 TSGAPCGLP

>member
-1 MVNQT
+1 
-6 ENSAEL
+6 
-12 FAVVG
+12 
-17 AGYRTYEPPK
+17 
-27 RKRTFR
+27 
-33 EKLKG
+33 
-38 KPIFSPILR
+38 
-47 FEKREIHTVF
+47 
-57 LCFPNLALTKNLSPR
+57 
-72 LLAKSCGAALKTG
+72 
-85 ISGRKT
+85 
-91 RKKEDRMPKRKPS
+91 MPKRKPS

-111 ERVQECLRPIARCA
+111 ERVQECLRPIAHCA

-153 AVAIRLSIYSEKLP
+153 AVAIRMSIYSEKLP

-233 ICRISARLPENA
+233 ICHISARLPDNA

-290 GADLSEQQLE
+290 GAELSEQQLE

-320 SERGRLPDGS
+320 SERGRLPDAS

-339 AMIDPLE
+339 AMIDPL
-346 PDRQEFLAVMG
+346 PPGRQEFLAVMG

-410 RKFHTLPQTVQTRYW
+410 RKFRTLPEQSQICYW
-425 NRFGSWYGAHG
+425 NRFGVWYGAHG
-436 QYLHALGAYG
+436 QYLHALGAY
-446 RSGNNDAA
+446 RMSGNNDAA

-479 ACPEEVLMRHPT
+479 ACPEEVLTRHPT

-509 LQLKALLERAIAERS
+509 LQLKALLERAIAES
-524 DMPEEERGNLLGEC
+524 PDMPEEERGNLLGEC

-553 SQLHRSA
+553 SELHRSA

-593 ELQKEMHE
+593 ELQKETHE

-638 EIGLA
+638 EIGLE

-651 SGQENMALCCDF
+651 SRQENMALCCDF
-663 LELRLLGSGG
+663 LELRLLRSGG
-673 RRRLDVKARAEAL
+673 RHSLDIKARAEAL

-706 ALLQEAEKIPDVF
+706 ALLQEPEKIPDVF
-719 RIHRL
+719 RLHRL

-759 PQLAVCESLHYALVA
+759 PLLSVCESLHYALVA

-820 LMDHYSA
+820 LMNHYSA

-838 SVCELSGRWLSRQQ
+838 AVCEASGQWLSRKE
-852 TSGSRQEPI
+852 TSGAPCELP

>member
-1 MVNQT
+1 
-6 ENSAEL
+6 
-12 FAVVG
+12 
-17 AGYRTYEPPK
+17 
-27 RKRTFR
+27 
-33 EKLKG
+33 
-38 KPIFSPILR
+38 
-47 FEKREIHTVF
+47 
-57 LCFPNLALTKNLSPR
+57 
-72 LLAKSCGAALKTG
+72 
-85 ISGRKT
+85 
-91 RKKEDRMPKRKPS
+91 MPKRKPS

-111 ERVQECLRPIARCA
+111 ERVQECLRPIAHCA

-273 EQLRL
+273 EHLRL

-290 GADLSEQQLE
+290 GAELSEQQLE

-320 SERGRLPDGS
+320 SERGRLPDAS

-339 AMIDPLE
+339 AMIDPL
-346 PDRQEFLAVMG
+346 PPGRQEFLAVMG

-410 RKFHTLPQTVQTRYW
+410 RKFRTLPEQSQICYW
-425 NRFGSWYGAHG
+425 NRFGSWYGAQG

-446 RSGNNDAA
+446 RSGNSDAA

-479 ACPEEVLMRHPT
+479 ACPEEVLTRHPT

-509 LQLKALLERAIAERS
+509 LQLKALLERAIAES
-524 DMPEEERGNLLGEC
+524 PGMPEEERGNLLGEC

-553 SQLHRSA
+553 SELHRSA

-593 ELQKEMHE
+593 ELQKETHE

-633 KLREA
+633 KLHEA

-673 RRRLDVKARAEAL
+673 RHRLDVKARAEAL

-719 RIHRL
+719 RLHRL

-759 PQLAVCESLHYALVA
+759 PLLSGCESLHYALVA

-785 EALGNRAMARKLL
+785 EALGNHAMARKLL
-798 VRALEDAEPDGFVL
+798 VRAMEDAEPDGFVL

-820 LMDHYSA
+820 LMNHYSA

-838 SVCELSGRWLSRQQ
+838 SVCELSERWLSRRQ

>member
-1 MVNQT
+1 
-6 ENSAEL
+6 
-12 FAVVG
+12 
-17 AGYRTYEPPK
+17 
-27 RKRTFR
+27 
-33 EKLKG
+33 
-38 KPIFSPILR
+38 
-47 FEKREIHTVF
+47 
-57 LCFPNLALTKNLSPR
+57 
-72 LLAKSCGAALKTG
+72 
-85 ISGRKT
+85 
-91 RKKEDRMPKRKPS
+91 MPKRKPS

-153 AVAIRLSIYSEKLP
+153 AVAIRMSIYSEKLP

-273 EQLRL
+273 EHLRL

-290 GADLSEQQLE
+290 GAELSEQQLE

-320 SERGRLPDGS
+320 SERGRLPDAS

-339 AMIDPLE
+339 AMIDPL
-346 PDRQEFLAVMG
+346 PPGRQEFLAVMG

-410 RKFHTLPQTVQTRYW
+410 RKFRTLPEQSQICYW
-425 NRFGSWYGAHG
+425 NRFGSWYGAQG

-446 RSGNNDAA
+446 RSGNSDAA

-479 ACPEEVLMRHPT
+479 ACPEEVLTRHPT

-509 LQLKALLERAIAERS
+509 LQLKALLERAIAES
-524 DMPEEERGNLLGEC
+524 PDMPEEERGTLLGEC

-553 SQLHRSA
+553 SELHRSA

-593 ELQKEMHE
+593 ELQKETRE

-633 KLREA
+633 KLHEA

-719 RIHRL
+719 RLHRL

-759 PQLAVCESLHYALVA
+759 PLLSGCESLHYALVA

-820 LMDHYSA
+820 LMNHYSA

-838 SVCELSGRWLSRQQ
+838 SVCELSERWLSRQQ

-861 EALRELSERERS
+861 EALRELSESERS